1 MGKIPRLPAPRIKKA
16 RREIRKSVKMHKTG
30 NALVQKMLKAA
41 GKPKNAQEKSTIN
54 KIAYRAAIQGFAG
67 LQKAAVAALKKV

>member
-16 RREIRKSVKMHKTG
+16 RREIRKSAKMHKTG

-54 KIAYRAAIQGFAG
+54 KIA
-67 LQKAAVAALKKV
+67 